1 MSGAGANAPGTYSSG
16 ADSQGTYGSGA
27 NPSGTKAS
35 GAYGSGAY
43 GEPRLPLPDL
53 DTTLPNGLRVV
64 LCSAPVVPLVEIRLT
79 VPYAATGPG
88 EVALRQ
94 LLAGILL
101 QGTTHR
107 DADAFDTALATH
119 GAALDAGADARRFT
133 VTGHTL
139 ADSLPAVLALLA
151 ETVLGPRLTE
161 DVVAPERT
169 RLARRIEL
177 SSHQPAAV
185 AQQALLRR
193 RYGEEFAAR
202 LRPAPQL
209 AAACTPEDLGEL
221 HARQLGA
228 DGAVLVLVGDLRPDD
243 ALAAVGEAFGAWH
256 RGEADDV
263 PQQPPFLGGPP
274 LWVDRPGAVQSMIRL
289 ATPALP
295 RTDPGYPAL
304 HLAQLVFGGSFASRL
319 VAHLREEK
327 GYAYQ
332 LGSGME
338 SVPGAST
345 LMIEADTAAEHTVAA
360 LAVIRDELAR
370 MAAEPPSEREVDAA
384 RSYAIGS
391 IATAMSS
398 PASLASGLS
407 NLLHI
412 GVGTDWLH
420 GWGSLLNGVTYEAVT
435 DAARRFF
442 RPTAFTGVVLADES
456 AVAPLR
462 RDGTGAELDF

>member
-1 MSGAGANAPGTYSSG
+1 MSGDA
-16 ADSQGTYGSGA
+16 
-27 NPSGTKAS
+27 
-35 GAYGSGAY
+35 
-43 GEPRLPLPDL
+43 RLPLPDL
-53 DTTLPNGLRVV
+53 DTALPNGLRVV

-79 VPYAATGPG
+79 VPYASKGPG

-101 QGTTHR
+101 QGTAHR

-119 GAALDAGADARRFT
+119 GAALSAGADARRFT
-133 VTGHTL
+133 VTGHML
-139 ADSLPAVLALLA
+139 AESLPAVLELLA
-151 ETVLGPRLTE
+151 ETVRRPRLTE
-161 DVVAPERT
+161 DVIAPERT

-193 RYGEEFAAR
+193 RYGDEVAAR
-202 LRPAPQL
+202 WQPSPQL
-209 AAACTPEDLGEL
+209 AAACTPEDLAEL

-243 ALAAVGEAFGAWH
+243 ALAAVTDAFGAWH
-256 RGEADDV
+256 TGPSQDIPD
-263 PQQPPFLGGPP
+263 PPPAFIGGPP

-304 HLAQLVFGGSFASRL
+304 HLSQLVFGGSFASRL

-345 LMIEADTAAEHTVAA
+345 LMIEADTAAEHTAAA
-360 LAVIRDELAR
+360 LGVIRDELVR

-412 GVGTDWLH
+412 GVGANWLH
-420 GWGSLLNGVTYEAVT
+420 GWGPLLNGVTYEAVGE
-435 DAARRFF
+435 AARRFF
-442 RPTAFTGVVLADES
+442 RPAAFTGVVLADEP

-462 RDGTGAELDF
+462 SDGAGHQLDF

>member
-1 MSGAGANAPGTYSSG
+1 MTASNNGA
-16 ADSQGTYGSGA
+16 
-27 NPSGTKAS
+27 
-35 GAYGSGAY
+35 
-43 GEPRLPLPDL
+43 RLPLPDL
-53 DTTLPNGLRVV
+53 DTTLPNGLRLV
-64 LCSAPVVPLVEIRLT
+64 LCSAPVVPLVEVRLT

-101 QGTTHR
+101 QGTAHR
-107 DADAFDTALATH
+107 DADAFDNALATH
-119 GAALDAGADARRFT
+119 GATLVAGADARRFT
-133 VTGHTL
+133 LTGHTL

-151 ETVLGPRLTE
+151 ETVLGPRFTE

-177 SSHQPAAV
+177 ASHQPAAL
-185 AQQALLRR
+185 AQRALLRR
-193 RYGEEFAAR
+193 RYGDEAAAR
-202 LRPAPQL
+202 LEPAPRL
-209 AAACTPEDLGEL
+209 AAACTPEDLAEL
-221 HARQLGA
+221 HARHLGA
-228 DGAVLVLVGDLRPDD
+228 AGAVLVLVGDLRPDD
-243 ALAAVGEAFGAWH
+243 ALAAVTDTFGAW
-256 RGEADDV
+256 RTGAADDV
-263 PQQPPFLGGPP
+263 PRPPSPFVGGPP

-345 LMIEADTAAEHTVAA
+345 LMVEADTAAEHTAAA
-360 LAVIRDELAR
+360 LGVIRGELAR
-370 MAAEPPSEREVDAA
+370 MSTEPPSRGEVDAA

-412 GVGTDWLH
+412 GVGADWLH
-420 GWGSLLNGVTYEAVT
+420 GWGPLLDGVPYEAVAE
-435 DAARRFF
+435 AARRFF
-442 RPTAFTGVVLADES
+442 RPGDFTGVVLADES

-462 RDGTGAELDF
+462 RTGSAELDF

>member
-1 MSGAGANAPGTYSSG
+1 MRGPNSDT
-16 ADSQGTYGSGA
+16 
-27 NPSGTKAS
+27 
-35 GAYGSGAY
+35 
-43 GEPRLPLPDL
+43 RLPLPDL

-79 VPYAATGPG
+79 VPYATTGPG

-101 QGTTHR
+101 QGTAHR

-119 GAALDAGADARRFT
+119 GATLGAGADARRFT
-133 VTGHTL
+133 LTGHTL

-151 ETVLGPRLTE
+151 ETVLEPRLTE

-169 RLARRIEL
+169 RLARGIEL
-177 SSHQPAAV
+177 TSHQPAAV
-185 AQQALLRR
+185 AQRALLRR
-193 RYGEEFAAR
+193 RYGEEAAAR
-202 LRPAPQL
+202 LEPAPQL
-209 AAACTPEDLGEL
+209 AAACTPGELAEL
-221 HARQLGA
+221 HARHLGA
-228 DGAVLVLVGDLRPDD
+228 AGAVLVLVGDLRPED
-243 ALAAVGEAFGAWH
+243 ALAAVTDAFGAW
-256 RGEADDV
+256 RAGAADDI
-263 PQQPPFLGGPP
+263 PRPPAPFVGGPP

-338 SVPGAST
+338 SVPGAGT
-345 LMIEADTAAEHTVAA
+345 LMVEADTAAEHTAAA
-360 LAVIRDELAR
+360 LGVIRDELAR
-370 MAAEPPSEREVDAA
+370 MATEPPSEEEVDAA

-391 IATAMSS
+391 LTTAMSS

-412 GVGTDWLH
+412 GVGADWLH
-420 GWGSLLNGVTYEAVT
+420 GWGPMLDGVPYEAVAE
-435 DAARRFF
+435 AARRFF
-442 RPTAFTGVVLADES
+442 RPGDFTGVVLADES

-462 RDGTGAELDF
+462 RGGSAELDF

>member
-1 MSGAGANAPGTYSSG
+1 MNGPETGGDA
-16 ADSQGTYGSGA
+16 
-27 NPSGTKAS
+27 
-35 GAYGSGAY
+35 
-43 GEPRLPLPDL
+43 RLPLPDL

-94 LLAGILL
+94 LLAGLLL
-101 QGTTHR
+101 QGTAHR

-119 GAALDAGADARRFT
+119 GAALTAVADAHRFT

-139 ADSLPAVLALLA
+139 VDSLPAVLALLA
-151 ETVLGPRLTE
+151 ETVLTPRLTE
-161 DVVAPERT
+161 DVVAPERA

-193 RYGEEFAAR
+193 RYGDEAAAR
-202 LRPAPQL
+202 RSPDPQL
-209 AAACTPEDLGEL
+209 AATCTPDDLAEL
-221 HARQLGA
+221 HERHLGA
-228 DGAVLVLVGDLRPDD
+228 AGAQLVLVGDLRPED
-243 ALAAVGEAFGAWH
+243 ALAAVTDVFGAW
-256 RGEADDV
+256 RTGAQNDV
-263 PQQPPFLGGPP
+263 PQAPPPFTGGPM

-338 SVPGAST
+338 SLPGAST
-345 LMIEADTAAEHTVAA
+345 LMIEADSAAEHTAPA
-360 LAVIRDELAR
+360 LAVIRGELER
-370 MAAEPPSEREVDAA
+370 MAAEPPSEAEVDAA
-384 RSYAIGS
+384 RSYATGS

-398 PASLASGLS
+398 PASLASGLA

-412 GVGTDWLH
+412 GVGADWLH
-420 GWGSLLNGVTYEAVT
+420 GWGPLLDGVPHEAVT
-435 DAARRFF
+435 EAARRSF
-442 RPTAFTGVVLADES
+442 RPGGFTGVVVADAS

-462 RDGTGAELDF
+462 RGAGSAELDF

>member
-1 MSGAGANAPGTYSSG
+1 MKDSLTRGGA
-16 ADSQGTYGSGA
+16 
-27 NPSGTKAS
+27 
-35 GAYGSGAY
+35 
-43 GEPRLPLPDL
+43 RLPLPDL
-53 DTTLPNGLRVV
+53 DATLPNGLRVV
-64 LCSAPVVPLVEIRLT
+64 LCSAPVVPLVEVRLT

-119 GAALDAGADARRFT
+119 GATLSAGADARRFT

-139 ADSLPAVLALLA
+139 AGSLPAVLALLA
-151 ETVLGPRLTE
+151 KTVLRPRLTE
-161 DVVAPERT
+161 DVVAAERA

-177 SSHQPAAV
+177 SGHQPAAV

-193 RYGEEFAAR
+193 RYGDEVAAR
-202 LRPAPQL
+202 WQPAPRL
-209 AAACTPEDLGEL
+209 AAACTPEDLAEL
-221 HARQLGA
+221 HARHLGA
-228 DGAVLVLVGDLRPDD
+228 SGAVLVLVGDLRPDD
-243 ALAAVGEAFGAWH
+243 ALAAVTDVFGAWAA
-256 RGEADDV
+256 GPADDA
-263 PQQPPFLGGPP
+263 PQLPPSFLGGPP

-289 ATPALP
+289 AAPALP
-295 RTDPGYPAL
+295 RTEPGHPAL

-345 LMIEADTAAEHTVAA
+345 LMVEADTAAEHTVAA
-360 LAVIRDELAR
+360 LGVIRAELER
-370 MAAEPPSEREVDAA
+370 MAAEPPSPEEVDAA

-391 IATAMSS
+391 LATAMSS

-412 GVGTDWLH
+412 GVGADWLH
-420 GWGSLLNGVTYEAVT
+420 GWAALLDGVTYEAVT
-435 DAARRFF
+435 EAACRYF
-442 RPTAFTGVVLADES
+442 RPAAFTGVVLADES

-462 RDGTGAELDF
+462 RDGTSSHELAF

>member
-1 MSGAGANAPGTYSSG
+1 MTGDA
-16 ADSQGTYGSGA
+16 
-27 NPSGTKAS
+27 
-35 GAYGSGAY
+35 
-43 GEPRLPLPDL
+43 RLPLPDL

-101 QGTTHR
+101 QGTARR

-119 GAALDAGADARRFT
+119 GATLGAGADARRFS

-139 ADSLPAVLALLA
+139 AGSLPAVLALLA

-161 DVVAPERT
+161 DVVAPERA

-193 RYGEEFAAR
+193 RYGDEVAAR
-202 LRPAPQL
+202 LQPAPQL
-209 AAACTPEDLGEL
+209 AAACTPEDLAEL
-221 HARQLGA
+221 HARHLGA
-228 DGAVLVLVGDLRPDD
+228 TGAVLVLVGDLRPEE
-243 ALAAVGEAFGAWH
+243 ALAAVTDVFGAWQA
-256 RGEADDV
+256 GAADDV
-263 PQQPPFLGGPP
+263 PRSPPPFVGGPP

-345 LMIEADTAAEHTVAA
+345 LMVEADTAAEHTVAA
-360 LAVIRDELAR
+360 LGVIRGELER
-370 MAAEPPSEREVDAA
+370 MAAEPPSEGEVDAA

-412 GVGTDWLH
+412 GVGANWLH
-420 GWGSLLNGVTYEAVT
+420 GWGPLLDGVPYEAVT
-435 DAARRFF
+435 EAARRFF
-442 RPTAFTGVVLADES
+442 RPGAFTGVVLADGS
-456 AVAPLR
+456 AVASLR
-462 RDGTGAELDF
+462 RDDSAELDF

>member
-1 MSGAGANAPGTYSSG
+1 MN
-16 ADSQGTYGSGA
+16 GSETGGHA
-27 NPSGTKAS
+27 
-35 GAYGSGAY
+35 
-43 GEPRLPLPDL
+43 RLPLPDL

-64 LCSAPVVPLVEIRLT
+64 LCSAPVVPLVEVRLT

-94 LLAGILL
+94 LLAGLLL
-101 QGTTHR
+101 QGTARR

-119 GAALDAGADARRFT
+119 GAALTAVADAHRFT

-151 ETVLGPRLTE
+151 ETVRTPRLTE
-161 DVVAPERT
+161 DVVAPERA

-193 RYGEEFAAR
+193 RYGEEEAAR
-202 LRPAPQL
+202 RRPEPRL
-209 AAACTPEDLGEL
+209 AAACTPEDLAEL
-221 HARQLGA
+221 HERHLGA
-228 DGAVLVLVGDLRPDD
+228 AGAQLVLVGDLRPED
-243 ALAAVGEAFGAWH
+243 ALAAVTDVFGTWRA
-256 RGEADDV
+256 GAPDDV
-263 PQQPPFLGGPP
+263 PQPPRFTGGPL

-345 LMIEADTAAEHTVAA
+345 LMVEADTAAEHTAPA
-360 LAVIRDELAR
+360 LAVIRGELER
-370 MAAEPPSEREVDAA
+370 MAAEPPSAGEVDAA
-384 RSYAIGS
+384 RSYAAGS

-398 PASLASGLS
+398 PASLASGLA

-420 GWGSLLNGVTYEAVT
+420 GWGPLLDGVPHEAVT
-435 DAARRFF
+435 EAARRYF
-442 RPTAFTGVVLADES
+442 RPEGFTGVVVADAS

-462 RDGTGAELDF
+462 RADGSSELDF

>member
-1 MSGAGANAPGTYSSG
+1 MSGPGAHH
-16 ADSQGTYGSGA
+16 
-27 NPSGTKAS
+27 
-35 GAYGSGAY
+35 
-43 GEPRLPLPDL
+43 EPRLPLPDL

-101 QGTTHR
+101 QGTAHR
-107 DADAFDTALATH
+107 DADSFDTALATH
-119 GAALDAGADARRFT
+119 GAALIAGADARRFT

-139 ADSLPAVLALLA
+139 ADSLPPVLELMA
-151 ETVLGPRLTE
+151 ETVLAPRLTE
-161 DVVAPERT
+161 AVVAPERT

-193 RYGEEFAAR
+193 RYGEEVAAR

-209 AAACTPEDLGEL
+209 AATCAPEDLAEL
-221 HARQLGA
+221 HARHLGA
-228 DGAVLVLVGDLRPDD
+228 DGAVLVLVGDLRPED
-243 ALAAVGEAFGAWH
+243 ALAAVTDVFGAWH
-256 RGEADDV
+256 PGPADDV
-263 PQQPPFLGGPP
+263 PEPPPSFIGGPP

-345 LMIEADTAAEHTVAA
+345 LMIEADTAAEHTAAA
-360 LAVIRDELAR
+360 LGVIRDELVR

-412 GVGTDWLH
+412 GVGADWLH
-420 GWGSLLNGVTYEAVT
+420 GWGPLLNGVTYDAVSE
-435 DAARRFF
+435 AARRFF
-442 RPTAFTGVVLADES
+442 RPAAFTGVVLADGS
-456 AVAPLR
+456 AVASLR
-462 RDGTGAELDF
+462 RDGAGDRLDF

>member
-1 MSGAGANAPGTYSSG
+1 MSGSAGT
-16 ADSQGTYGSGA
+16 
-27 NPSGTKAS
+27 
-35 GAYGSGAY
+35 
-43 GEPRLPLPDL
+43 GEARLPRPDL

-79 VPYAATGPG
+79 VPYGTTGPG
-88 EVALRQ
+88 GVALRQ

-101 QGTTHR
+101 QGTAHR
-107 DADAFDTALATH
+107 DADAFDTALAAH
-119 GAALDAGADARRFT
+119 GATLSAGADAYRFT

-139 ADSLPAVLALLA
+139 AGSLPEVLALLA
-151 ETVLGPRLTE
+151 ETVLTPRLTE
-161 DVVAPERT
+161 DVVAPERA
-169 RLARRIEL
+169 RLARRLEL
-177 SSHQPAAV
+177 ASHQPAAF
-185 AQQALLRR
+185 AQQALLSR
-193 RYGEEFAAR
+193 RYGDEAAAR
-202 LRPAPQL
+202 LRPAPHL
-209 AAACTPEDLGEL
+209 AAACTPEELAEL
-221 HARQLGA
+221 HTRHWGA
-228 DGAVLVLVGDLRPDD
+228 AGAVLVLVGDLRPDD
-243 ALAAVGEAFGAWH
+243 ALAAVTDLFGAWAP
-256 RGEADDV
+256 GERDDV
-263 PQQPPFLGGPP
+263 PGPPAPFVGGPP
-274 LWVDRPGAVQSMIRL
+274 VWVDRPGAVQSLIRL

-295 RTDPGYPAL
+295 RTDPEYPAL

-345 LMIEADTAAEHTVAA
+345 LMIEADTAAEHTAAA
-360 LAVIRDELAR
+360 LGVIRDELAR
-370 MAAEPPSEREVDAA
+370 MAAEPPSREEIDAA

-412 GVGTDWLH
+412 GVGAQWLH
-420 GWGSLLNGVTYEAVT
+420 GWGPLLDGVTYEAVT
-435 DAARRFF
+435 RAARRFF
-442 RPTAFTGVVLADES
+442 RPDAFTGVVLADES

-462 RDGTGAELDF
+462 RTGSAELDF